1 MLPYGEVG
9 QRKSI
14 PQGPAGSLKS
24 GAFFGGLADTFLS
37 VGGHA
42 IGHLH
47 INEIPHFKYLKT
59 IFHTFVA

>member
-1 MLPYGEVG
+1 MLRYGEVG

-37 VGGHA
+37 VSGKQTA
-42 IGHLH
+42 TNNKCNNRIYKNVLR
-47 INEIPHFKYLKT
+47 KKL
-59 IFHTFVA
+59 